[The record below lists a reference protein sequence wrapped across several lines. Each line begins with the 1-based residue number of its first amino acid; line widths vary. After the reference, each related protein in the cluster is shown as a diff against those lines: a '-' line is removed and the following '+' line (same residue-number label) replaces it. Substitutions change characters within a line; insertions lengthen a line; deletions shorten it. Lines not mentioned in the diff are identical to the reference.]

1 MPAVLVKN
9 VHVSLIRN
17 SRFVGK
23 NSLAA
28 AGERLVFFFHHFSG
42 ISFAVTPQC
51 SNTVGFIVVI
61 YGPTEG
67 LCTSC
72 QLCKFSHFLKVFFF

>member
-28 AGERLVFFFHHFSG
+28 AGERLVFFSSLQWDFLCGHPAMFQYSG
-42 ISFAVTPQC
+42 FYC
-51 SNTVGFIVVI
+51 SNIRAN
-61 YGPTEG
+61 
-67 LCTSC
+67 
-72 QLCKFSHFLKVFFF
+72 

>member
-28 AGERLVFFFHHFSG
+28 AGERLVFFFITS
-42 ISFAVTPQC
+42 
-51 SNTVGFIVVI
+51 VGFPLRSPRNVPIQWV
-61 YGPTEG
+61 
-67 LCTSC
+67 L
-72 QLCKFSHFLKVFFF
+72 L